1 MTATDISILPDAPI
15 SRHRS
20 LLMRYTG
27 LNWMIRYGLTA
38 LFLLLALLIA
48 TPWIAPYDPDAQD
61 LLNKLQYPNAA
72 HWLGTDQYGRD
83 VLSRVLHGGLF
94 SVSIA
99 GITLVLCTAIGTAVG
114 AISARQG
121 GLIDETLMRLV
132 DLKISFPD
140 IVVAMFLIAA
150 LGSGQGTLIIALT
163 AIGWTPFARM
173 MRNLTLEVGTKE
185 YIEAA
190 EALGCSQRF
199 IILRHILPNA
209 IGPIAA
215 MAFLRFGHMLIA
227 IGGLSFIGLGVQPPA
242 SDWGAMLSEARN
254 YMDAMPWL
262 AIAPGLAIFITALCV
277 TLVGRGLQAGS
288 NPTNA

>member
-1 MTATDISILPDAPI
+1 MTATDLSALPA

-20 LLMRYTG
+20 FLKRYAG
-27 LNWMIRYGLTA
+27 LNWMTRYGLTA

-48 TPWIAPYDPDAQD
+48 TPWIAPYDPDTQD

-99 GITLVLCTAIGTAVG
+99 GITLVLCTAIGMAVG

-121 GLIDETLMRLV
+121 GFIDETLMRLV

-288 NPTNA
+288 NATNA

>member
-1 MTATDISILPDAPI
+1 MTATDISALPNAH
-15 SRHRS
+15 RRS
-20 LLMRYTG
+20 LSARYAG
-27 LNWMIRYGLTA
+27 LNWMTRYGLTA
-38 LFLLLALLIA
+38 LTLLLALLIA

-61 LLNKLQYPNAA
+61 LLHKLQYPSAA

-94 SVSIA
+94 SISIA
-99 GITLVLCTAIGTAVG
+99 GITLVLCTAIGMAVG

-121 GLIDETLMRLV
+121 GFIDEALMRLV

-209 IGPIAA
+209 VGPIAA

-277 TLVGRGLQAGS
+277 TLVGRGLQAGG
-288 NPTNA
+288 NAEART

>member
-1 MTATDISILPDAPI
+1 MTATDISALPN
-15 SRHRS
+15 SHRRS
-20 LLMRYTG
+20 LRVRYAG
-27 LNWMIRYGLTA
+27 LNWMTRYGLTTLA
-38 LFLLLALLIA
+38 LLLALLIA

-61 LLNKLQYPNAA
+61 LLNKLQYPSAA

-94 SVSIA
+94 SISIA
-99 GITLVLCTAIGTAVG
+99 GITLVLCTAIGMAVG

-121 GLIDETLMRLV
+121 GFIDEALMRLV

-209 IGPIAA
+209 LGPIAA
-215 MAFLRFGHMLIA
+215 VAFLRFGHMLIA

-277 TLVGRGLQAGS
+277 TLVGRGLQAGG
-288 NPTNA
+288 NAEART

>member
-1 MTATDISILPDAPI
+1 MTATDISALPNA
-15 SRHRS
+15 HRRS
-20 LLMRYTG
+20 FRARYAG
-27 LNWMIRYGLTA
+27 LNWMTRYGLTA
-38 LFLLLALLIA
+38 LTLLLALLIA

-61 LLNKLQYPNAA
+61 LLNKLQYPSAA
-72 HWLGTDQYGRD
+72 HWFGTDQYGRD

-94 SVSIA
+94 SISIA
-99 GITLVLCTAIGTAVG
+99 GITLVLCTAIGMAVG

-121 GLIDETLMRLV
+121 GFIDEALMRLV

-209 IGPIAA
+209 VGPIAA

-277 TLVGRGLQAGS
+277 TLVGRGLQAGG
-288 NPTNA
+288 NAGART

>member
-1 MTATDISILPDAPI
+1 MTATDISLSQRRSFS
-15 SRHRS
+15 SRYFR
-20 LLMRYTG
+20 
-27 LNWMIRYGLTA
+27 LNWMTRYGLTA
-38 LFLLLALLIA
+38 LTLLLALLIA

-61 LLNKLQYPNAA
+61 LLNKLQYPSAA

-94 SVSIA
+94 SISIA
-99 GITLVLCTAIGTAVG
+99 GITLVLCTAIGMAVG

-121 GLIDETLMRLV
+121 GFIDEALMRLV

-209 IGPIAA
+209 VGPIAA

-277 TLVGRGLQAGS
+277 TLVGRGLQAGG
-288 NPTNA
+288 NAETRT

>member
-20 LLMRYTG
+20 LFKHYAG

-99 GITLVLCTAIGTAVG
+99 GITLVLCTAIGMAVG

-121 GLIDETLMRLV
+121 GLIDEAMMRLV

-288 NPTNA
+288 NATNA

>member
-1 MTATDISILPDAPI
+1 MTAVDVSLPHRRSFS
-15 SRHRS
+15 SR
-20 LLMRYTG
+20 YAG
-27 LNWMIRYGLTA
+27 LNWMTRYGLTA

-61 LLNKLQYPNAA
+61 LLNKLQYPNVA

-99 GITLVLCTAIGTAVG
+99 GITLVLCTAIGMAVG

-121 GLIDETLMRLV
+121 GFIDETLMRLV

-262 AIAPGLAIFITALCV
+262 AIAPGLAIFVTALCV

-288 NPTNA
+288 KAEAST